1 MQKFS
6 FRLASVLRL
15 REVQLAVER
24 EKLQRLLSE
33 AARLEQSLAS
43 LAEERKE
50 ALVFVQNDPDASG
63 FNGMRALS
71 AFLLGSEARAITLRE
86 TLRHTQNLAAEQ
98 RQRVIAAD
106 RNERLLLKLK
116 EKKFAEWRRQHDLEL
131 EAVAQECWAAAQR

>member
-1 MQKFS
+1 MQKFN

-15 REVQLAVER
+15 REAQLAVEQ

-33 AARLEQSLAS
+33 TTRLERSLSS

-50 ALVFVQNDPDASG
+50 ALIFVQHDPAASHTE
-63 FNGMRALS
+63 MRALS

-86 TLRHTQNLAAEQ
+86 DLHRLQNRIAEQ
-98 RQRVIAAD
+98 RPRVITAD

-116 EKKFAEWRRQHDLEL
+116 EKKFAEWRRQNDLEL
-131 EAVAQECWAAAQR
+131 EAVAQECWAASQR